1 MEELERITRLEAQHQ
16 ELMRLLQETRHDM
29 KEMHEDIHE
38 LKESLTKWKGVSAGI
53 AITVSCAWALV
64 LGIYNL
70 LAGKT

>member
-1 MEELERITRLEAQHQ
+1 MEELERITRLETQHA
-16 ELMRLLQETRHDM
+16 EMMRLLQETRQDM
-29 KEMHEDIHE
+29 KEMHEDIHV